1 MAHFLKN
8 LHLGALLLCVVQLS
22 VSSSPLHAQSPFRT
36 QHDARVQLAP
46 GTAQT
51 SITRN
56 GKTIQSQTID
66 PNEELRV
73 IITFVTPPRV
83 AAFQKKH
90 SKGIPFTTL
99 NTLEAAIESDH
110 ARFDG
115 DLPRLA
121 AAGATRFKGANSTK
135 GQTTA
140 HFRTAFNGVAF
151 RGPRWL
157 VSQLSGLPYVKS
169 IAQDR
174 ALKSL
179 DTLSNQVIGADR
191 TWTLLHATG
200 RGVRIGFLDTG
211 IDYTLP
217 ELGGGF
223 GAGKKVRGGYDFV
236 HNSPDP
242 MDDNGHGTSVAV
254 TAAGIIKCE
263 HFQRCC
269 PRCDLVYGYK
279 VLDNTGQGSVSLA
292 LRSLGCSRCRFD

>member
-1 MAHFLKN
+1 MLHRFDAVVRKAMTRFLKN
-8 LHLGALLLCVVQLS
+8 LRLSALLFCAVLFS
-22 VSSSPLHAQSPFRT
+22 VSSLPLHAQSPFRT
-36 QHDARVQLAP
+36 HHDARVQLAP
-46 GTAQT
+46 GTVQT

-83 AAFQKKH
+83 AAFGGKKRKNVP
-90 SKGIPFTTL
+90 SFQL

-115 DLPRLA
+115 DLPRLE
-121 AAGATRFKGANSTK
+121 AAGAIRFKGANSTK

-157 VSQLSGLPYVKS
+157 VSQISGLPYVKS
-169 IAQDR
+169 ITQDR
-174 ALKSL
+174 TLKSL

-200 RGVRIGFLDTG
+200 KGVRIGFLDTG

-236 HNSPDP
+236 HNNADP

-263 HFQRCC
+263 YFQRCG
-269 PRCDLVYGYK
+269 P
-279 VLDNTGQGSVSLA
+279 
-292 LRSLGCSRCRFD
+292 

>member
-1 MAHFLKN
+1 VSFNCLCLFASPCSI
-8 LHLGALLLCVVQLS
+8 AL
-22 VSSSPLHAQSPFRT
+22 PYAARRT
-36 QHDARVQLAP
+36 C
-46 GTAQT
+46 TASAGHCT
-51 SITRN
+51 DSITRN

-157 VSQLSGLPYVKS
+157 VSQLSGLPYVRVLRK
-169 IAQDR
+169 I
-174 ALKSL
+174 
-179 DTLSNQVIGADR
+179 
-191 TWTLLHATG
+191 
-200 RGVRIGFLDTG
+200 
-211 IDYTLP
+211 
-217 ELGGGF
+217 EL
-223 GAGKKVRGGYDFV
+223 
-236 HNSPDP
+236 
-242 MDDNGHGTSVAV
+242 
-254 TAAGIIKCE
+254 
-263 HFQRCC
+263 
-269 PRCDLVYGYK
+269 
-279 VLDNTGQGSVSLA
+279 
-292 LRSLGCSRCRFD
+292 